1 MASSNQYKDELDFS
15 EQIKS
20 EVENGNLSVPG
31 LTKEEK
37 KPSEQKTQPDDKRE
51 SIGQEMAVLVSNRI
65 LNCLE
70 EKSKE
75 EGQSVDTLISVF
87 KNATAD
93 FSCSSVT
100 KMQWGIAHVNQY
112 LKTVG
117 KSKNGFAEK
126 IPHLDFTLDAEE
138 SVEDGLDVDLFN
150 GVSEAELDGAFDDI
164 KKFNL
169 AGLSFSSWDD
179 LYIEDRDSSC
189 SHELLRKYI

>member
-37 KPSEQKTQPDDKRE
+37 KSSEQKTPPDDKKE

-100 KMQWGIAHVNQY
+100 KMQLASP
-112 LKTVG
+112 KT
-117 KSKNGFAEK
+117 
-126 IPHLDFTLDAEE
+126 
-138 SVEDGLDVDLFN
+138 GLP
-150 GVSEAELDGAFDDI
+150 
-164 KKFNL
+164 KK
-169 AGLSFSSWDD
+169 
-179 LYIEDRDSSC
+179 YPT
-189 SHELLRKYI
+189 